1 MTQVVAH
8 RKSFHRDT
16 RDSRHATLTSH
27 CVAGAHARGR
37 ARLGRDERT
46 HRAADAQGVPLA
58 ERGVGGWHEG
68 ATDTHGPSMEPC
80 CVANPRGP
88 APLHPAN
95 RQARRARRAHRDDRR
110 PHARSSEPRSCPPP
124 RTRTFRVSAIEGQ
137 MSTLARQL
145 LCMPVLHNNER
156 VVLCGVHEDLILV
169 RAQADV

>member
-16 RDSRHATLTSH
+16 RDTDTHIPL
-27 CVAGAHARGR
+27 RGR
-37 ARLGRDERT
+37 GSRAWPGAPRARRT
-46 HRAADAQGVPLA
+46 YTQGSGCTRRTA
-58 ERGVGGWHEG
+58 CGARRGGWHEG